1 MLDVGGDSITL
12 SPDQIREVAKEAML
26 DTQAEQDRKK
36 DEEDAKKMEDTINQ
50 VEKLATDA
58 TQTEFFKEQLLQ
70 KEQALKEQEDLKK
83 LDKAIQ
89 KQQEKLKCIELMT
102 KKEQAKQDQR
112 LRQVQHNE
120 EVKQIRNEV
129 ENQVNNI
136 KNVFNSKLNGMLQET
151 QRIRE
156 RKMKNLM
163 ELKLR
168 ITRMLVDKQTKGDV
182 SNCEAD
188 NEHKRVS

>member
-1 MLDVGGDSITL
+1 MGGDSITL